1 MLKAAERAA
10 RGANGELT
18 DARLHSAATF
28 IVEEYLVCQS
38 ARDAA
43 QVYTICQSARDA
55 AQVYTIC
62 CMLYIYIIY
71 IYILLYI

>member
-18 DARLHSAATF
+18 DDRIHSAATF

-43 QVYTICQSARDA
+43 QVYTIC
-55 AQVYTIC
+55 
-62 CMLYIYIIY
+62 YIIY
-71 IYILLYI
+71 IYYIYIYIRMYVLLCVCIYIYRYI

>member
-1 MLKAAERAA
+1 VLKAAERAA

-43 QVYTICQSARDA
+43 QVYTIC
-55 AQVYTIC
+55 
-62 CMLYIYIIY
+62 CMLYIYILYIY
-71 IYILLYI
+71 IYI